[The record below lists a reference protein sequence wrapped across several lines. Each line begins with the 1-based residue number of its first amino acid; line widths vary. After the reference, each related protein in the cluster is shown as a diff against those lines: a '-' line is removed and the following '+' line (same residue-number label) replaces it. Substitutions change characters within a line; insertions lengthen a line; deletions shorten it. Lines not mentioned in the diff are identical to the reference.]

1 MASGYYDLTG
11 QVQAFGQILEIT
23 EGGVRFPEVP
33 ANNPLI
39 RLRAERQI
47 YGNPQVR
54 TAGILISGSVRR
66 PSIEAYTNPRTTR
79 ERALTLLVTGSD
91 FNFEQGVGAIDFGT
105 YIAPRL
111 FVSYGVGVF
120 EEENIFRVRY
130 DLKRGFGVTISSG
143 QKEGGVDLNYSIDR

>member
-1 MASGYYDLTG
+1 M
-11 QVQAFGQILEIT
+11 
-23 EGGVRFPEVP
+23 
-33 ANNPLI
+33 
-39 RLRAERQI
+39 
-47 YGNPQVR
+47 
-54 TAGILISGSVRR
+54 
-66 PSIEAYTNPRTTR
+66 
-79 ERALTLLVTGSD
+79 TGSD